1 MAHALEMTV
10 IGEGVENRD
19 QLAILRLLGCD
30 LGQGNFLAPPL
41 TAAALARRARS
52 GPGAGNGTVPVS
64 VEAMSDPLV
73 TDDRRTGVPE
83 LAPPLVRE
91 K

>member
-19 QLAILRLLGCD
+19 QLAILRLLSCD
-30 LGQGNFLAPPL
+30 LGQGTFLAPPL
-41 TAAALARRARS
+41 TAVALARRARS
-52 GPGAGNGTVPVS
+52 GQGAGNGTVPIS

-73 TDDRRTGVPE
+73 TNDRRTGVPE
-83 LAPPLVRE
+83 LAPPFVRD